1 MEQSFY
7 VESQGFLLRKVS
19 KFCLKVIRNKKKN
32 QNVLSYVCICILY
45 LFLILTCHGL
55 LLSFVC
61 SFFFQKGKQL
71 NNKTFNGENIKC
83 IKAYFNVT
91 IMCRYR
97 KTCGVFFLAICNLK
111 KKNKA

>member
-1 MEQSFY
+1 MEQNFY

-32 QNVLSYVCICILY
+32 KMSCHMFVFCIYFSYLLVTVCYCL
-45 LFLILTCHGL
+45 LFVHF
-55 LLSFVC
+55 FV
-61 SFFFQKGKQL
+61 QKGKQL
-71 NNKTFNGENIKC
+71 NNKMFNVENIKC

-97 KTCGVFFLAICNLK
+97 KTCDFFFGYLQFK
-111 KKNKA
+111 KKNK